1 MIRQFLYN
9 CVALAVIVDPIGTAA
24 IFAGLTGGEPAAFRR
39 RMALRG
45 TAVAFGLALFFAFG
59 GEFLLRALGVTL
71 PSFQVAGGALL
82 FLLATDMVFA
92 RHSGLRETT
101 EAEARE
107 AERSVDIS
115 VFPLAV
121 PLLAGPGCLTSI
133 VLLMRQA
140 DHSPLGQALVVL
152 ALAVVMLG
160 ALVALLTAGRLVAML
175 GVTGTN
181 VISRVLGIILAA
193 LAAELLLGGIRASLF
208 PPQA

>member
-1 MIRQFLYN
+1 MMRQFLYN
-9 CVALAVIVDPIGTAA
+9 CVALVVIVDPVGTAA
-24 IFAGLTGGEPAAFRR
+24 IFAGLAGGEPAELRR

-45 TAVAFGLALFFAFG
+45 TSVAFGVALFFAFG

-71 PSFQVAGGALL
+71 PAFQVAGGALL

-92 RHSGLRETT
+92 RHSGLRRTTAAET
-101 EAEARE
+101 RE
-107 AERSVDIS
+107 AEQSTDIS

-140 DHSPLGQALVVL
+140 EGSPAAEALVVL
-152 ALAVVMLG
+152 ALAIVMLG
-160 ALVALLTAGRLVAML
+160 ALVSLLVAGRIVAVL

-193 LAAELLLGGIRASLF
+193 LAAELLLSGIRAALF
-208 PPQA
+208 ATSG

>member
-1 MIRQFLYN
+1 MRQFLYN
-9 CVALAVIVDPIGTAA
+9 CVTLAVIVDPVGTAA
-24 IFAGLTGGEPAAFRR
+24 IFAGLATGHTAAFRR

-59 GEFLLRALGVTL
+59 GEFLLRALGVSL
-71 PSFQVAGGALL
+71 PAFQVAGGALL

-92 RHSGLRETT
+92 RHHTGLRETT
-101 EAEARE
+101 DAETRE
-107 AERSVDIS
+107 AEQSADIS

-140 DHSPLGQALVVL
+140 EGSAAAEALVVL
-152 ALAVVMLG
+152 ALAIVMLA
-160 ALVALLTAGRLVAML
+160 ALVSLLVAGRLVAVL

-181 VISRVLGIILAA
+181 VVSRVLGIILTA
-193 LAAELLLGGIRASLF
+193 LAAELLLSGVRAVLF
-208 PPQA
+208 APQG

>member
-1 MIRQFLYN
+1 MLQQFIYN
-9 CVALAVIVDPIGTAA
+9 CVTFVVIIDPVGTAA
-24 IFAGLTGGEPAAFRR
+24 IFAGIAGGEAAEFRR

-59 GEFLLRALGVTL
+59 GEFLLRALGVSL
-71 PSFQVAGGALL
+71 PAFQVAGGALL

-92 RHSGLRETT
+92 RHSGLRQTTAAET
-101 EAEARE
+101 RE
-107 AERSVDIS
+107 AQRSLDIS

-133 VLLMRQA
+133 VLLMRQTEG
-140 DHSPLGQALVVL
+140 SPAAEALVVL
-152 ALAVVMLG
+152 ALALVMLG
-160 ALVALLTAGRLVAML
+160 ALVSLLAAGRLVALL

-193 LAAELLLGGIRASLF
+193 LAAELLLSGLRAALF
-208 PPQA
+208 TPA

>member
-1 MIRQFLYN
+1 MLQQFIYN
-9 CVALAVIVDPIGTAA
+9 CVTFVVIIDPVGTAA
-24 IFAGLTGGEPAAFRR
+24 IFAGLAGGEAAEFRR

-59 GEFLLRALGVTL
+59 GEFLLRALGVSL
-71 PSFQVAGGALL
+71 PAFQVAGGALL

-92 RHSGLRETT
+92 RHSGLRQTTAAET
-101 EAEARE
+101 RE
-107 AERSVDIS
+107 AQRSLDIS

-133 VLLMRQA
+133 VLLMRQTEGA
-140 DHSPLGQALVVL
+140 PAAEALVVL
-152 ALAVVMLG
+152 ALALVMLG
-160 ALVALLTAGRLVAML
+160 ALVSLLAAGRLVALL

-193 LAAELLLGGIRASLF
+193 LAAELLLSGLRAALF
-208 PPQA
+208 TPA

>member
-1 MIRQFLYN
+1 
-9 CVALAVIVDPIGTAA
+9 
-24 IFAGLTGGEPAAFRR
+24 
-39 RMALRG
+39 LRG

-71 PSFQVAGGALL
+71 PAFQVAGGALL

-92 RHSGLRETT
+92 RPSGLRHTT
-101 EAEARE
+101 EAETRE
-107 AERSVDIS
+107 ARRSPDIS

-140 DHSPLGQALVVL
+140 DGSRSAEGLVIL
-152 ALAVVMLG
+152 ALALVML
-160 ALVALLTAGRLVAML
+160 AAFVSLLAAGRLVALL

-193 LAAELLLGGIRASLF
+193 LAAELLLSGLHAALLA
-208 PPQA
+208 PAA